1 MKTVLIVL
9 GILLLLVLLRRPLR
23 GVGRLTARS
32 GLWLGILW
40 ALKSVFPFLGISLGV
55 NLFNAVLLGVLG
67 VPGLAL
73 LMMVQWMAK

>member
-9 GILLLLVLLRRPLR
+9 GVLLLLVVLRRPLR

-32 GLWLGILW
+32 GLWLGFLW
-40 ALKSVFPFLGISLGV
+40 LFQSVSPLVGVTLGV
-55 NLFNAVLLGVLG
+55 NLFNALLLGVLG

-73 LMMVQWMAK
+73 LMMVQWVAR

>member
-1 MKTVLIVL
+1 MKTALIVL
-9 GILLLLVLLRRPLR
+9 GVLLLLVLLRRPLR

-32 GLWLGILW
+32 GLWLGFLW
-40 ALKSVFPFLGISLGV
+40 LFRSVAPLVGVNLGV

-73 LMMVQWMAK
+73 LMMVQWMVK

>member
-1 MKTVLIVL
+1 MKTALIVL
-9 GILLLLVLLRRPLR
+9 GVLMLLVLLRRPLR

-32 GLWLGILW
+32 GLWLVFLW
-40 ALKSVFPFLGISLGV
+40 LFRSAAPFLGVTLGV

-73 LMMVQWMAK
+73 MMMVQWLSK